1 MTLIFYDTLPDDATN
16 SPLDEVCA
24 LFPEYLPDTV
34 FPFPRALF
42 PQEFHPSILE
52 WAGTFFAAYNLPSEL
67 SAFFDAPYVV
77 GERSVR
83 TADDSAWDRL
93 WDWLLEDGDER

>member
-16 SPLDEVCA
+16 EPLDEIRA
-24 LFPEYLPDTV
+24 LFPESLPDTI
-34 FPFPRALF
+34 FPFPRALY
-42 PQEFHPSILE
+42 PPDFHPSILE
-52 WAGTFFAAYNLPSEL
+52 WAGTFFAAYNLDL

-77 GERSVR
+77 GDRRVR

-93 WDWLLEDGDER
+93 WAWLLEDGDER